1 MTAKKQDL
9 GFKPNKIEGTINLVR
24 LTTAKVKQKDAIK
37 AIMDAVLRV
46 PFQGK
51 DIRLEDWFDQI
62 NEEDMPAPKDL
73 VCWFVENC
81 EDEEQWLRC
90 LSRDE
95 LVEGL
100 AAIFPPELELSQM
113 GDFARYFESDYRD
126 SDLLEFSNADDKRI
140 QAWAFKGLVKPAILA
155 FKFAVR
161 DEKAKAVKRE
171 GSEAL
176 FNGKQA
182 AKAFATLERLGYTGL
197 GAIKPPERKT
207 KAPRKRAAKKVK

>member
-62 NEEDMPAPKDL
+62 NDEDMPPPKDL

-113 GDFARYFESDYRD
+113 GDFARYFESAYRD

-140 QAWAFKGLVKPAILA
+140 QAWAFKVLVKPATLA

-182 AKAFATLERLGYTGL
+182 AKAFATLERLGYSGL